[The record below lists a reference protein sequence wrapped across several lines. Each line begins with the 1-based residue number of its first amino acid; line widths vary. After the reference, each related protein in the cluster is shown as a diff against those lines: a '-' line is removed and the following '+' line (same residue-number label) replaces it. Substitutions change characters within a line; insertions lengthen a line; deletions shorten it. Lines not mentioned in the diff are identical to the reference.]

1 MEEFLALLAL
11 QLLVL
16 IAETVIRHVA
26 RGYLPT

>member
-11 QLLVL
+11 HPPVL
-16 IAETVIRHVA
+16 IAATVIRHVA